1 MVRFGLSRLFRNLL
15 ASHLDHVQSRL
26 SSSHLN
32 SLRIC
37 LLSLAPATPSLRG
50 KECYP
55 VSISFGELR
64 PPKTSSILPQATA
77 FKALSK
83 QSARR
88 GSRDATSGY
97 VSERF
102 LMPPVQ
108 SSASQKQIL
117 GSSISTFPVQMEPA
131 SVALQPLIT
140 TRITFFVCGDK
151 FVEIKPM
158 YCTSMREL
166 HTL

>member
-1 MVRFGLSRLFRNLL
+1 
-15 ASHLDHVQSRL
+15 
-26 SSSHLN
+26 
-32 SLRIC
+32 
-37 LLSLAPATPSLRG
+37 
-50 KECYP
+50 
-55 VSISFGELR
+55 
-64 PPKTSSILPQATA
+64 
-77 FKALSK
+77 
-83 QSARR
+83 
-88 GSRDATSGY
+88 
-97 VSERF
+97 
-102 LMPPVQ
+102 MPPVQ